1 MICNVENLRHFRP
14 NVRNKGDSSRAILTL
29 QLQSLRRGNHGHHR
43 PRTRIPLRC
52 CACDSSSQSSAV
64 TICYYLLHTYIH
76 CHLSPGITSGY
87 RHDLSAKSSHVSDA
101 IRALF
106 YIEKSHYIHRRTL
119 SFNISTNFP
128 RPTGIRIHCI
138 CSVCSPSEMFV
149 SSSQNFPVLIIIVYR
164 LWGHKTWV
172 KEPNVRPNLIVF
184 LYFQTTFDIRLGL

>member
-106 YIEKSHYIHRRTL
+106 YIEKSHYIYRRTL
-119 SFNISTNFP
+119 SFNISRRINQFTFNVQIFHDRRVYVFTVFAAFVALPRCLCRPHKIFP
-128 RPTGIRIHCI
+128 
-138 CSVCSPSEMFV
+138 S
-149 SSSQNFPVLIIIVYR
+149 L
-164 LWGHKTWV
+164 
-172 KEPNVRPNLIVF
+172 
-184 LYFQTTFDIRLGL
+184 